1 VLDAEAVTGS
11 TLVMMRKK
19 SAARRSIAAKP
30 EPHVSPLGPRNDH
43 TKDLF
48 FHARSFHIAAKKL
61 AGTLEFGSGPFAE
74 FDVFPVVFLYRHAL
88 ELSLKTIVVGEGGN
102 FLATK
107 PDPISVS
114 NSHSVWW
121 LAQFVCQIVA
131 ALGWEKE
138 FKCEGVETFAD
149 FKAMVAEV
157 NTVDPGACIFR
168 SPVDPRSQVAVDE
181 FARKMDNLLDLLE
194 SNADALAAE
203 WDTRGKDDNVDSFG
217 DGGDLGP
224 TTIH

>member
-1 VLDAEAVTGS
+1 MLDAEAVTGT
-11 TLVMMRKK
+11 TLVMMCKK
-19 SAARRSIAAKP
+19 SPARRSIASKP
-30 EPHVSPLGPRNDH
+30 KPHVSPLGPRNDH

-114 NSHSVWW
+114 NSHSVSW
-121 LAQFVCQIVA
+121 LAQFVCQIVTA
-131 ALGWEKE
+131 VGWERQ
-138 FKCEGVETFAD
+138 FTCEAVQSLAD
-149 FKAMVAEV
+149 FKTMVATV
-157 NTVDPGACIFR
+157 NSVDPGMYVFR
-168 SPVDPRSQVAVDE
+168 SPVHPHSQIGVQD
-181 FARKMDNLLDLLE
+181 FIRRMDGLLDLLE
-194 SNADALAAE
+194 STADALAAD
-203 WDTRGKDDNVDSFG
+203 WDLRSEGMEPGSNWS
-217 DGGDLGP
+217 GGGFGP
-224 TTIH
+224 TIQ